1 MRALAEADI
10 DFETSQPPGPF
21 VVYVDEDQRQA
32 ALAAIYQ
39 AGAMVPLQKGIP
51 SGEGGMSSVFMSS
64 GERQQMSQKRLWG
77 EMEGILEALDFV
89 AQAKVQTS
97 TSQPSP
103 FSTHPAR
110 RTAAVQIQV
119 KNLAPITE
127 EQAQTVV
134 MLVSRGLELLPED
147 IALSDQTGRLLAGGP
162 KEEAD
167 SPEVDDWLEYKERYD
182 GNLAA
187 KANRV
192 LSDILGPARAR
203 VEVDSLWSFE
213 LSTTESDTVTKGA
226 IVAETKN
233 ATETPLGSVG
243 GIAGTSSNVDFGVEN
258 AAVADASSTGEEP
271 VAPAPAVSTSSEEKT
286 EYNPSRSRKET
297 VNHAPVLKRLS
308 VALFLDDS
316 IAPEAVQD
324 LEDAVKAAVGYDA
337 ELRTDNMKTVRL
349 PFAEEPPAEA
359 VEPGAAG
366 DPSAATPAEPAAAE
380 EGSDEPSA
388 MTRMLLR
395 RGVEVLTALAFIVLL
410 LSSLRSA
417 RKGEAAAK
425 AAAKAA
431 EKQEVDP
438 ELLAQ
443 AQVQE
448 LLSSD
453 PKRVGEIL
461 TQWAR
466 EADAAGSPR

>member
-1 MRALAEADI
+1 M
-10 DFETSQPPGPF
+10 
-21 VVYVDEDQRQA
+21 
-32 ALAAIYQ
+32 
-39 AGAMVPLQKGIP
+39 
-51 SGEGGMSSVFMSS
+51 
-64 GERQQMSQKRLWG
+64 
-77 EMEGILEALDFV
+77 
-89 AQAKVQTS
+89 
-97 TSQPSP
+97 
-103 FSTHPAR
+103 
-110 RTAAVQIQV
+110 
-119 KNLAPITE
+119 
-127 EQAQTVV
+127 
-134 MLVSRGLELLPED
+134 
-147 IALSDQTGRLLAGGP
+147 
-162 KEEAD
+162 
-167 SPEVDDWLEYKERYD
+167 
-182 GNLAA
+182 
-187 KANRV
+187 
-192 LSDILGPARAR
+192 
-203 VEVDSLWSFE
+203 
-213 LSTTESDTVTKGA
+213 
-226 IVAETKN
+226 
-233 ATETPLGSVG
+233 
-243 GIAGTSSNVDFGVEN
+243 
-258 AAVADASSTGEEP
+258 
-271 VAPAPAVSTSSEEKT
+271 
-286 EYNPSRSRKET
+286 
-297 VNHAPVLKRLS
+297 LKRLS

-425 AAAKAA
+425 AA